1 MKKAIV
7 LLMITMMTQ
16 ALAYGQDE
24 ATLLR
29 LVRLPLK
36 SISVEYPNKT
46 GQVINDEADAKK
58 TPSELHPVFFG
69 AFDWHSSVHSHW
81 MLVHTLHTT
90 PTISLRD
97 SIVAT
102 LDHSLVAEKLQV
114 EADYFDRPGGAG
126 YERTYGWA
134 WLLKLDEAL
143 VRLARDKATDTEL
156 ARLAQKWHTNM
167 KPLTQSIVK
176 RWKAYLPKMTYA
188 DRIGTHT
195 NSAFGLAFA
204 LDWADLVGDK
214 DFAEALRRKATD
226 LYAKDSLLPAEWEP
240 NATDFFS
247 PSLIEADLMKRVL
260 APEAYVAW
268 VKGLFSFRGLE
279 RVCTLPIVSDL
290 SDYHIVHLVGLSF
303 SRAWC
308 MASVAKALPEGD
320 RLKAR
325 FEASALEHYEA
336 GMSQIFRSNYGGDHW
351 LGTFAAYAFDQM
363 KKD

>member
-1 MKKAIV
+1 
-7 LLMITMMTQ
+7 
-16 ALAYGQDE
+16 
-24 ATLLR
+24 
-29 LVRLPLK
+29 
-36 SISVEYPNKT
+36 
-46 GQVINDEADAKK
+46 
-58 TPSELHPVFFG
+58 
-69 AFDWHSSVHSHW
+69 
-81 MLVHTLHTT
+81 
-90 PTISLRD
+90 
-97 SIVAT
+97 
-102 LDHSLVAEKLQV
+102 
-114 EADYFDRPGGAG
+114 
-126 YERTYGWA
+126 
-134 WLLKLDEAL
+134 
-143 VRLARDKATDTEL
+143 
-156 ARLAQKWHTNM
+156 
-167 KPLTQSIVK
+167 
-176 RWKAYLPKMTYA
+176 MTYA

-247 PSLIEADLMKRVL
+247 PSLVEADLMKRVL

-268 VKGLFSFRGLE
+268 VKGLFSFKGLE